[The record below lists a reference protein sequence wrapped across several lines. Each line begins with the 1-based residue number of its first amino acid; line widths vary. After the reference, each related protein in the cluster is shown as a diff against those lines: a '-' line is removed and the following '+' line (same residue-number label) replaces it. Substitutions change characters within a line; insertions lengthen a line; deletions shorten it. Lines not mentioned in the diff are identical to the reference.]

1 MVLIDSAIY
10 EDGQRKH
17 APDDLEDTLS
27 QLRAEPSHKG
37 RFAWIGLYRPGSDEL
52 AAIADEFG
60 LHRLS
65 VEDAVLAHQ
74 RPKLERYGETL
85 FVVLRPARYVDT
97 TENIELGEMHVFVGP
112 DFLITVRHAEELDL
126 GKVRRRMEEEHEL
139 LRHGPEAVLYALL
152 DRVVDDYLPVVEGL
166 QEDLDE
172 IESEVFGGEPTVSRR
187 IYQLSREV
195 IGFQRASSPLLTVL
209 EALEEGF
216 DTYEVDVELRHDLRD
231 VRDHVAHI
239 AERVDSFRQ
248 LLPNILTVHSSL
260 VAQRQTE
267 ETTRLT
273 ETSLSQNEDVKRI
286 SSWAAILFTPT
297 LVGTVYGMNF
307 TTMPEL
313 DWAYG
318 YPFSLVLM
326 GVVAALLYGVFKWRD
341 WL

>member
-10 EDGQRKH
+10 DEGQRQH
-17 APDDLEDTLS
+17 VPENLDQTFT
-27 QLRAEPSHKG
+27 QLRAETARKG
-37 RFAWIGLYRPGSDEL
+37 RFAWIGLYRPNPAEL
-52 AAIADEFG
+52 ESVAEKFD
-60 LHRLS
+60 LHHLA

-97 TENIELGEMHVFVGP
+97 TESIEIGEVHVFVGP
-112 DFLITVRHAEELDL
+112 DFLITVRHAEEPDL
-126 GKVRRRMEEEHEL
+126 AQVRTRLEDEREL
-139 LRHGPEAVLYALL
+139 LRHGPETVLYALL

-166 QEDLDE
+166 QKDLDE
-172 IESEVFGGEPTVSRR
+172 IETEVFGGEPTVSRR

-195 IGFQRASSPLLTVL
+195 IEFQRASRPLLGVL
-209 EALEEGF
+209 EALEDGF
-216 DTYEVDVELRHDLRD
+216 DTYDVDVELRHNLRD
-231 VRDHVAHI
+231 VRDHAAHVAD
-239 AERVDSFRQ
+239 RVDSFRQ

-267 ETTRLT
+267 ETTRLS
-273 ETSLSQNEDVKRI
+273 ETSLAQNEDVKRI

-313 DWAYG
+313 DWKFG
-318 YPFSLVLM
+318 YPLSLVLM
-326 GVVAALLYGVFKWRD
+326 GLVAALLYTVFKWRD